1 MPRVLRKIFDGLL
14 TTALSHVV
22 LHLTLVKH
30 YKTPP
35 RSPFR
40 PAVEALPLQNFA
52 SVLRDT
58 TAGRRADV
66 VSLVS
71 PEDTILLTGH
81 MYTGHI
87 YKPQWLATRGVD
99 PWFSC

>member
-1 MPRVLRKIFDGLL
+1 MPGVVRNIFDDLP
-14 TTALSHVV
+14 TTASSCVV
-22 LHLTLVKH
+22 LHLALVK
-30 YKTPP
+30 YYCKTPP

-40 PAVEALPLQNFA
+40 PAVKALPLQNFA

-58 TAGRRADV
+58 TAGWRASV

-71 PEDTILLTGH
+71 PEDAIPVTGH

-87 YKPQWLATRGVD
+87 
-99 PWFSC
+99 